1 MQPRNTNISF
11 WNWTKVCTYNKNVW
25 YGHTLIKSME
35 AEIVGS
41 EETLIGGDVNP
52 QLVGSVRNV
61 RQ

>member
-1 MQPRNTNISF
+1 MQP
-11 WNWTKVCTYNKNVW
+11 NWTKVCTYNKNEW

-35 AEIVGS
+35 AETVGS